1 MRPFAASMAVVVALA
16 LPTFCLGQSLGPD
29 AYFSSNA
36 AALQALMLLPQP
48 PAPGTAA
55 QGANMLILNTVM
67 NTATPQMVAQA
78 QADAI
83 PSVFDFSA
91 VLGEDFTAQNLPATT
106 SFFQKVTINTQNAND
121 TLKNIY
127 NSHGPVTPASYPSSH
142 ALLGLVDGVLLGDM
156 IPEKQGQLLTY
167 GVQYGLNRLILGQHW
182 PTDVCA
188 AQMETGI
195 FLADLFA
202 SPQFQSDFNEAKAEL
217 RAQQGLK

>member
-1 MRPFAASMAVVVALA
+1 MRSLVLFLAVAAFPVA
-16 LPTFCLGQSLGPD
+16 CLGQSLGPD
-29 AYFSSNA
+29 TYFSSTA

-55 QGANMLILNTVM
+55 QAANVQILNTVM

-78 QADAI
+78 QADAV
-83 PSVFDFSA
+83 PSVFDFST
-91 VLGEDFTAQNLPATT
+91 VLGADFTARNLPATN

-127 NSHGPVTPASYPSSH
+127 NSQGPVSAASYPSSH
-142 ALLGLVDGVLLGDM
+142 ALLGLVDGVLLGEM
-156 IPEKQGQLLTY
+156 LPEKKGPLVTF

-182 PTDVCA
+182 PTDVSA

-195 FLADLFA
+195 FLQDLFA
-202 SPQFQSDFNEAKAEL
+202 SPQFQIDFNQARAEL
-217 RAQQGLK
+217 RAQQGLR

>member
-1 MRPFAASMAVVVALA
+1 MRSLVLFLAVLAVAAFPGA
-16 LPTFCLGQSLGPD
+16 CLGQSLGPD
-29 AYFSSNA
+29 SYFSSTA

-55 QGANMLILNTVM
+55 QGANVQILNTVM

-83 PSVFDFSA
+83 PSVFDFST
-91 VLGEDFTAQNLPATT
+91 VLGADFTAQNLPATNA
-106 SFFQKVTINTQNAND
+106 FFIKVTINTQNAND

-127 NSHGPVTPASYPSSH
+127 NSQGPVTPASYPSSH
-142 ALLGLVDGVLLGDM
+142 ALLGLVDGVLLGSM
-156 IPEKQGQLLTY
+156 LPEKQGQLLTY

-182 PTDVCA
+182 PTDVGA

-202 SPQFQSDFNEAKAEL
+202 SPQFQIDFNLAKSEL

>member
-1 MRPFAASMAVVVALA
+1 MRSFAASMAVVVALA

-91 VLGEDFTAQNLPATT
+91 VLGEDFTAQNLPATN

-127 NSHGPVTPASYPSSH
+127 NSQGPVTAASYPSSH

-182 PTDVCA
+182 PTDVSA

>member
-1 MRPFAASMAVVVALA
+1 MRSLAMSMTVLIALA
-16 LPTFCLGQSLGPD
+16 LPRFSHGQSLGPD
-29 AYFSSNA
+29 AYFSSAA

-55 QGANMLILNTVM
+55 QGANVHILNTVM
-67 NTATPQMVAQA
+67 NTATPQMTAQA

-83 PSVFDFSA
+83 PSVFDFST
-91 VLGEDFTAQNLPATT
+91 VLGEDFSARNLPATN
-106 SFFQKVTINTQNAND
+106 SFFIKVTLNTQNAND

-127 NSHGPVTPASYPSSH
+127 NSQGPVTPASYPSSH
-142 ALLGLVDGVLLGDM
+142 ALLGLIDGVLLGDM
-156 IPEKQGQLLTY
+156 LPEKQGQLLTY

-182 PTDVCA
+182 PTDVSA

-202 SPQFQSDFNEAKAEL
+202 SPQFQSDFNRAKAEL
-217 RAQQGLK
+217 RAQQGLR

>member
-1 MRPFAASMAVVVALA
+1 MRSFAVSMAVLIALT

-91 VLGEDFTAQNLPATT
+91 VLGEDFTARNLLATNA
-106 SFFQKVTINTQNAND
+106 FFIKVTINTQNAND
-121 TLKNIY
+121 TLKDIY
-127 NSHGPVTPASYPSSH
+127 NSQGPVTPASYPSSH

-156 IPEKQGQLLTY
+156 LPEKQGQLLTY

-182 PTDVCA
+182 PTDVSA
-188 AQMETGI
+188 AQMATGI

-202 SPQFQSDFNEAKAEL
+202 SSQFQSDFNEAKAEL

>member
-1 MRPFAASMAVVVALA
+1 MRSFVVSMAVVIALA

-29 AYFSSNA
+29 AYFSSTA

-67 NTATPQMVAQA
+67 NTATPQMTAQA
-78 QADAI
+78 QVDAI

-91 VLGEDFTAQNLPATT
+91 VLGEDFTAQSLPATN
-106 SFFQKVTINTQNAND
+106 SFFLKVTINTQNAND

-127 NSHGPVTPASYPSSH
+127 NSQGPVTPASYPSSH

-182 PTDVCA
+182 PTDVSA

-202 SPQFQSDFNEAKAEL
+202 SPQFQSDFTEAKAEL

>member
-1 MRPFAASMAVVVALA
+1 MRSFAVSMAVVVALV
-16 LPTFCLGQSLGPD
+16 LPTICLGQSLGPD

-67 NTATPQMVAQA
+67 NTATPQMTAQA

-91 VLGEDFTAQNLPATT
+91 VLGEDFTARNLPATNV
-106 SFFQKVTINTQNAND
+106 FFIKVTINSQNAND

-127 NSHGPVTPASYPSSH
+127 NSQGPVTPASYPSSH

-182 PTDVCA
+182 PTDVSA

-195 FLADLFA
+195 FLTDLFA